1 MDWITAEEA
10 RDLAKSSR
18 VINNIIDDIMKRI
31 ETIASDGQYM
41 ASVAFPR
48 TQANCIYEK
57 IEEILVREWGY
68 KVGIGFLRK
77 IVLSF
82 KLIGMR
88 IKGECIVSNGCN
100 EYI

>member
-41 ASVAFPR
+41 ASVTFPR
-48 TQANCIYEK
+48 TEANCIYEK

-68 KVGIGFLRK
+68 KVGVGFPQEDSIEFQIDWHEDK
-77 IVLSF
+77 
-82 KLIGMR
+82 
-88 IKGECIVSNGCN
+88 KGV
-100 EYI
+100 YYF